1 MTGEEPYILVA
12 DDDPD
17 DQEMLAERFRRSD
30 PDVRFRWMANGY
42 EVLDYLRTCS
52 NEDLPRL
59 MVIDYKMP
67 GMTGAEVLQ
76 CIQHEER
83 FRHIPKVVWSTSD
96 NQEYMDK
103 AMNSGADEYF
113 AKPADMAAFDKLVRH
128 LKQILRS
135 GRREA
140 GNPPDKF

>member
-1 MTGEEPYILVA
+1 MTIPEPYILVA

-30 PDVRFRWMANGY
+30 PTVRFRWVANGY
-42 EVLDYLRTCS
+42 EVLDFLRSCP
-52 NEDLPRL
+52 NEELPRL

-83 FRHIPKVVWSTSD
+83 FRQIPKVVWSTSA
-96 NQEYMDK
+96 NKEYVDK
-103 AMNSGADEYF
+103 ALNSGADDYF
-113 AKPADMAAFDKLVRH
+113 AKPADMASFDKLVGQLTELFR
-128 LKQILRS
+128 
-135 GRREA
+135 A
-140 GNPPDKF
+140 GKR

>member
-1 MTGEEPYILVA
+1 MTTPEPYILVA

-17 DQEMLAERFRRSD
+17 DQEMLAERFRRSH
-30 PDVRFRWMANGY
+30 PDIQFRWLANGY
-42 EVLDYLRTCS
+42 EVLDYLRSCS
-52 NEDLPRL
+52 NEELPQL

-96 NQEYMDK
+96 NKEYVDK
-103 AMNSGADEYF
+103 ALNSGADNYF
-113 AKPADMAAFDKLVRH
+113 AKPADMASFDRLVGKLTELFR
-128 LKQILRS
+128 
-135 GRREA
+135 A
-140 GNPPDKF
+140 GKKKMGNN